1 MLDNRTEGIRIVKA
15 IALFEPFGNKA
26 RLITLNGPIC
36 MFLHF
41 EHPLGVNRLIPG
53 RGGTKVHVPL

>member
-1 MLDNRTEGIRIVKA
+1 MLDDRTEGIRIVKA

-26 RLITLNGPIC
+26 CLIALNGPID

-41 EHPLGVNRLIPG
+41 EDPLGVNKIN
-53 RGGTKVHVPL
+53 T